1 MSSWPSTASS
11 RYTHNDFEP
20 QTHLSLR
27 RHPRVI
33 LIRSD
38 SHNQSPISETA
49 SKGSVETSPSDGR
62 RHRLATI
69 IVSWLVVVLA
79 IALAGWAIWSYS
91 SGGIIAVL
99 LTPGRSAADKVTVI
113 QEYFESFGVIA
124 PLVYVG
130 IVTIEVVVAPIPGLM
145 LYVPGGMIF
154 GGFLGGLLSLLGN
167 TLGAGIAC
175 QLIRVLGGKRF
186 TSWLQQGRLKMY
198 HERLSR
204 SGMWLILL
212 LRINPLTSSDL
223 VSYAA
228 GLTGIPIW
236 KVMLGTLL
244 GMAAPCWVQA
254 YLADGILRAI
264 PQLLYPLMIL
274 CGIYAVVVVWV
285 VSRLYRSG
293 KASSR

>member
-1 MSSWPSTASS
+1 MKIVFNAT
-11 RYTHNDFEP
+11 
-20 QTHLSLR
+20 
-27 RHPRVI
+27 
-33 LIRSD
+33 
-38 SHNQSPISETA
+38 
-49 SKGSVETSPSDGR
+49 SKGPVETSPSDGR

-79 IALAGWAIWSYS
+79 VALVGWAVWSYS
-91 SGGIIAVL
+91 SGGIIAIL

-154 GGFLGGLLSLLGN
+154 GGFLGGLLTLLGN

-175 QLIRVLGGKRF
+175 QLIRVLGGRHF

-198 HERLSR
+198 QERLSR

-228 GLTGIPIW
+228 GLAGIPVW
-236 KVMLGTLL
+236 KVMIGTLL
-244 GMAAPCWVQA
+244 GMAPLCWTQA
-254 YLADGILRAI
+254 YFADGILRAI

-274 CGIYAVVVVWV
+274 CGIYAVVVVGI

>member
-1 MSSWPSTASS
+1 M
-11 RYTHNDFEP
+11 
-20 QTHLSLR
+20 
-27 RHPRVI
+27 
-33 LIRSD
+33 
-38 SHNQSPISETA
+38 
-49 SKGSVETSPSDGR
+49 
-62 RHRLATI
+62 
-69 IVSWLVVVLA
+69 
-79 IALAGWAIWSYS
+79 
-91 SGGIIAVL
+91 
-99 LTPGRSAADKVTVI
+99 I
-113 QEYFESFGVIA
+113 QEYFDSFGVIA

-145 LYVPGGMIF
+145 LYAPGGMIF

-175 QLIRVLGGKRF
+175 QLIRVLGGKHF

-244 GMAAPCWVQA
+244 GMAPPCWVQA
-254 YLADGILRAI
+254 YLADGILRAV
-264 PQLLYPLMIL
+264 PQLLYPLLIL

-285 VSRLYRSG
+285 VVRLHRSG
-293 KASSR
+293 